1 MAAVCRHPPTA
12 QTRMRTV
19 IKESRA
25 DIQRDCRPSA
35 RAGTQGAPW
44 WRADIGRAGPLAQ
57 LVDQRTFNPLV
68 TGSNPVRPISA
79 LRVGAFPRA
88 GHILCATSG
97 IARRSQHDP
106 EIRRSAGQPQIAP
119 ASNAEKDP
127 ADWTTGDE
135 PMTGA
140 QASYLKTLCEE
151 AKEPFDETLTK
162 ADASR
167 RIDEL
172 QQKTGRGKS
181 G

>member
-1 MAAVCRHPPTA
+1 MTQKSADPQDNPKSHPT
-12 QTRMRTV
+12 
-19 IKESRA
+19 
-25 DIQRDCRPSA
+25 
-35 RAGTQGAPW
+35 
-44 WRADIGRAGPLAQ
+44 
-57 LVDQRTFNPLV
+57 
-68 TGSNPVRPISA
+68 
-79 LRVGAFPRA
+79 
-88 GHILCATSG
+88 
-97 IARRSQHDP
+97 
-106 EIRRSAGQPQIAP
+106 
-119 ASNAEKDP
+119 SNAEKDP

-167 RIDEL
+167 SIDEL